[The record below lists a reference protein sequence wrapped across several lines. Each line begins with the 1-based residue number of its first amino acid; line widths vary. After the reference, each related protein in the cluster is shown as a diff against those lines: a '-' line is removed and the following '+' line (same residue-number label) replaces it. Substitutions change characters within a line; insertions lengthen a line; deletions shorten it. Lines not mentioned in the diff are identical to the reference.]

1 VTDTTSTTTSA
12 STSTSTSMT
21 ALPAAPEALGL
32 GLPDRV
38 DHFAL
43 LLRSPSFTDGP
54 SEGQDW
60 LQACY
65 DEIVPLVLPA
75 ALHSVETGEPLPAE
89 CLQSLRTVA
98 AGSASDSGVQL
109 SVILRG
115 AFPAMRVFAAFMHET
130 ALADT
135 RQTVLAM
142 ARSTKVA
149 QELGSCWVEAWSAA
163 RAAKGHAAKGHAVS
177 ETDAT
182 PVDKRPRASA
192 MPVEGG
198 SIELVAADP
207 TLSDAEARMLALAAY
222 GHSNE
227 HIARATSYS
236 RQAVGWHLSRIMRA
250 WKTPNRTA
258 LVAVAFVKG
267 VLVARF
273 APRAPLALPASVP
286 EGTAHDGTVHEGT
299 AQDGTTK
306 SLSQPTSS

>member
-1 VTDTTSTTTSA
+1 VTDTTSTA
-12 STSTSTSMT
+12 
-21 ALPAAPEALGL
+21 APAAEPAATPETLGL

-43 LLRSPSFTDGP
+43 LLRSPSFSDGP
-54 SEGQDW
+54 SDGQAW

-98 AGSASDSGVQL
+98 AGSASDTGVQL

-115 AFPAMRVFAAFMHET
+115 AFPAMRVFAAVMHET

-163 RAAKGHAAKGHAVS
+163 RAAKGHAVADA
-177 ETDAT
+177 DAT
-182 PVDKRPRASA
+182 PADRRPRASA
-192 MPVEGG
+192 LAFESG

-273 APRAPLALPASVP
+273 APRAPLALPASVHEGAVRESTFP
-286 EGTAHDGTVHEGT
+286 ESSADEGTVPEGT

-306 SLSQPTSS
+306 SLSHPTSS